1 MAIHGVRGPDGAI
14 RRLTGVA
21 HTHQNKLAN
30 PKVTPLN
37 YISAMGKFEP
47 ETALV
52 WADVTEFTLAME
64 ADEPLMARQTVVW
77 VARCVQGWLPD
88 LKGRF
93 LQQAGDAILLSFDQ
107 AESALQAARRLQQDW
122 AELAP
127 PGTGH
132 SHELR
137 TALHWGRLMQGPQGY
152 VAHSL
157 NQLARL
163 AQQVPAGRIWG
174 SETFWRHLPATAQ
187 CDAVDLGWMHFKHL
201 THPIR
206 VFELTSR
213 RQPPQTRG
221 GLDAPMWPRLLVH
234 GGSPDREDDWGMQWV
249 QHLSATPDLHVAAW
263 SGAAIADTSAA
274 CLLASG
280 ADYVLARQSQTRGRW
295 RVTLLATPHGLP
307 IRSWDGDPL
316 DPQDPAVPHRIAE
329 MVGALRAHGLSLAR
343 SQPSSAMG
351 PGLLRSA
358 ALGLMHAGDLGDF
371 ERADLWLQAWQS
383 RYARSAQPHVW
394 RALWQV
400 MRHTRGLEHPRA
412 DLAMAHVREALRM
425 NPEDPHAWATRGFAR
440 AHLRGEL
447 QEGMRDLER
456 AQVMDPALGWIGL
469 YRSALW
475 SMLSEPRR
483 ALVDARQALA
493 RTSEDALHGYALGLA
508 GHAALFAG
516 QAVQA
521 GLWLEASWRKHRHHS
536 PTLRMLVA
544 AHQMMGQSSVARLF
558 LRELMLLEPQLTAR
572 TYLGRARAGHA
583 RRAEMAHWL
592 ILAGLPLK

>member
-1 MAIHGVRGPDGAI
+1 
-14 RRLTGVA
+14 
-21 HTHQNKLAN
+21 
-30 PKVTPLN
+30 
-37 YISAMGKFEP
+37 MGQFKP

-64 ADEPLMARQTVVW
+64 SDEPLMARQTVAW
-77 VARCVQGWLPD
+77 VDRCVQGWLPD
-88 LKGRF
+88 LNGRF
-93 LQQAGDAILLSFDQ
+93 LQQAGDAILLSFEQ
-107 AESALQAARRLQQDW
+107 AESALQAARRLQRDW

-132 SHELR
+132 THELR
-137 TALHWGRLMQGPQGY
+137 TALHWGRVWQGPQGY

-174 SETFWRHLPATAQ
+174 SESFWRHLPATAQ
-187 CDAVDLGWMHFKHL
+187 GVAVDLGWMHFKHL
-201 THPIR
+201 TQPIR
-206 VFELTSR
+206 VYELTDH
-213 RQPPQTRG
+213 RQTPQTG
-221 GLDAPMWPRLLVH
+221 VALDAPMWPRLLVH

-249 QHLSATPDLHVAAW
+249 RHLSTTADLHVAAW
-263 SGAAIADTSAA
+263 SGAAMADTGRA
-274 CLLASG
+274 CLHASG
-280 ADYVLARQSQTRGRW
+280 ADYVLVRQRQTHGRW
-295 RVTLLATPHGLP
+295 RVDLLATPHGLP
-307 IRSWDGDPL
+307 IRSWDGNQW
-316 DPQDPAVPHRIAE
+316 DPQGPAVPHRIAE
-329 MVGALRAHGLSLAR
+329 MVDTLRAHGLALAR

-358 ALGLMHAGDLGDF
+358 ALGLMHAGDLSDF
-371 ERADLWLQAWQS
+371 ERADLWLQAWQN

-394 RALWQV
+394 RALWHV
-400 MRHTRGLEHPRA
+400 MRYTRGLGRPRA
-412 DLAMAHVREALRM
+412 DLAMAHVREALRL
-425 NPEDPHAWATRGFAR
+425 NPEDPHAWAARGFAR

-447 QEGMRDLER
+447 QEGMQDLDR
-456 AQVMDPALGWIGL
+456 AQAMDPNLNWTGL

-475 SMLSEPRR
+475 SMLGEPQK
-483 ALVDARQALA
+483 ALGDARQALA

-516 QAVQA
+516 KAMQA

-544 AHQMMGQSSVARLF
+544 AHQMMGQGNVARLF